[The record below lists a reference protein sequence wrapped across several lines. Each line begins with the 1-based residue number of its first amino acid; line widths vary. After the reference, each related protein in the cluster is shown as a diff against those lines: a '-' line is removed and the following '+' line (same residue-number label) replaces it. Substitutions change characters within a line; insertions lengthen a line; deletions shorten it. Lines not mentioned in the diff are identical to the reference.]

1 MSEDNWSYQKPDI
14 RFHDQP
20 RNLDGVAFLGIKL
33 DSIEVSE
40 WHPLPDGQGK
50 PTQVHVSVIVEGL
63 DVPLVMRFEGPGT
76 LDALISA
83 LAVYRFQVWPDWDD
97 TDKEGL
103 L

>member
-1 MSEDNWSYQKPDI
+1 MSEDNKSYQKPDLQ
-14 RFHDQP
+14 FHDQP
-20 RNLDGVAFLGIKL
+20 RNLDGVAVLELKL
-33 DSIEVSE
+33 DSIDVLE

-50 PTQVHVSVIVEGL
+50 PTQVHVSVMVEGL
-63 DVPLVMRFEGPGT
+63 DVPLVMRFKGPGT

-83 LAVYRFQVWPDWDD
+83 LAVHRFHVWPDRDD